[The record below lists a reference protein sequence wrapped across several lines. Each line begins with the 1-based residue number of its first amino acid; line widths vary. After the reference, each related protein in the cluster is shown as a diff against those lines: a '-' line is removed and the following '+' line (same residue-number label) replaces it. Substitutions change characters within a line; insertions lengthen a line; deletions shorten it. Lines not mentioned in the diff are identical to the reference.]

1 MSSCFTIAFKE
12 IRDHG
17 RDTRALAS
25 GAMYALM
32 GPVVILLVSQ
42 SPVAA
47 AGGSRLLLSMMS
59 VFTLVSAFTG
69 GMFIALDST
78 AGERERGS
86 LVPLLLNPVSRM
98 HLMVGKWIA
107 VAFFA
112 LAGLALNLAAFTA
125 VFEWQGVSPPSH
137 VRLVFLL
144 WIGAGLV
151 PLTLFGA
158 ALDLLTGATSR
169 TTKDGHTRLGLVM
182 LLPMMVGM
190 FLVFFP
196 SWIGSWWFAIP
207 VVGQQAL
214 IVAGL
219 RGDTIPLWQAG
230 ALALLTTATAL
241 AALWAAAHALSRDET
256 VVA

>member
-1 MSSCFTIAFKE
+1 MSACFTIAFKE
-12 IRDHG
+12 LRDHL
-17 RDTRALAS
+17 RDTRSLLSA
-25 GAMYALM
+25 AMYALM

-42 SPVAA
+42 SPLVAT
-47 AGGSRLLLSMMS
+47 GGDRLLLSMMS

-69 GMFIALDST
+69 GMFVALDST

-98 HLMVGKWIA
+98 RLIVGKWIA
-107 VAFFA
+107 VAVFA
-112 LAGLALNLAAFTA
+112 LAGLALNLMAFTA
-125 VFEWQGVSPPSH
+125 IFEWRGVDPPTQL
-137 VRLVFLL
+137 RLVFLL
-144 WIGAGLV
+144 WIVAGLV

-169 TTKDGHTRLGLVM
+169 TTKDGHTRLSLVM
-182 LLPMMVGM
+182 LVPMMVGM

-196 SWIGSWWFAIP
+196 SWISRWWFAVP

-214 IVAGL
+214 IGTGL
-219 RGDTIPLWQAG
+219 RGETVPLWQAG
-230 ALALLTTATAL
+230 TLALLTTATAF
-241 AALWAAAHALSRDET
+241 AALWAAARALTRDEI